1 MLRTRTPIWRSWRAI
16 LPSSTSLFENSW
28 RLNAMKLSPQAR
40 LAQVIVE
47 EELEAREKL
56 QNLEEISRHAYP
68 K

>member
-1 MLRTRTPIWRSWRAI
+1 
-16 LPSSTSLFENSW
+16 
-28 RLNAMKLSPQAR
+28 MKLFPQAR

-56 QNLEEISRHAYP
+56 QNLEEISRHVYP